1 MTGDFK
7 ILCFDDA
14 NGMPMDIPRI
24 VDYKYEVILPTDQMA
39 QDAFNVFTHD
49 VDEFLEKD
57 TTLLEEEYIFSEK
70 YTFPHD
76 VFTKLPYLYYDL
88 CVKKL
93 PFKYPAYV
101 FPDRKKKRKMISGLG
116 RTLIASTFAHDVP
129 LDITTHSEQFGT
141 GGEEIIRKLIN
152 DISNNRYWMGH
163 VKYPIA
169 VVLLSNY
176 REDLYVIKDVSFT
189 DENYMNS
196 YRNFRPEPFIERSMD
211 MELWSRIKLIL
222 KTGKYYLKSG
232 KYYTEILNDI
242 VFKNLDYVEDK
253 VL

>member
-7 ILCFDDA
+7 ILCFDDTT
-14 NGMPMDIPRI
+14 GMSIDIPTI
-24 VDYKYEVILPTDQMA
+24 VDYKYEVKPPTDQMV
-39 QDAFNVFTHD
+39 QDAFKVFTSD
-49 VDEFLEKD
+49 VDEFFKD
-57 TTLLEEEYIFSEK
+57 NVSLLEEEYIFSEK
-70 YTFPHD
+70 YTFPYD

-101 FPDRKKKRKMISGLG
+101 YPDRKKKRKMLSGLG
-116 RTLIASTFAHDVP
+116 RTLITSTFADDIP

-169 VVLLSNY
+169 VVLLSKY
-176 REDLYVIKDVSFT
+176 EKDLYVIKDLSFT

-211 MELWSRIKLIL
+211 MELWNRIKHIL
-222 KTGKYYLKSG
+222 KSGKYYLNSR

-242 VFKNLDYVEDK
+242 VFKNLDYVKDK